1 VQGALSPDGRT
12 LVWQDE
18 FDAAEI
24 DPSKWTYDLLPPYK
38 YNNEPQE
45 YTNSPENSYVENG
58 VLKIRAISNG
68 GKITSARMLTKN
80 RLDVTYGF
88 IEVRAKLPSMEGAWP
103 AIWMLPT
110 DWKYGGWPNS
120 GEIDIMEHV
129 SCQPG
134 VVHGTVHTGAYNHM
148 KGTQKGGGTNLGAE
162 QVKKFHKYQV
172 EWGPDFV
179 KFGVDGRV
187 YYTFY
192 NDKAGNPA
200 TWPFDQR
207 FHVILNIAVGG
218 DWGGYCLDGLPQFPD
233 DGVNNVM
240 SVDYVRV
247 YSFEGG
253 GDGSGG
259 APQSCQQVWDVPVT
273 DNAGTFSCGS
283 RIEWLQSSEGGS
295 LSETDAKQRV
305 ANEFFECLPCGAST
319 GGCDSGS
326 SDKTCSQVWDVLV
339 TDAAGTFSCGSRITW
354 LQSNE
359 GGRLSLEDAKA
370 RVANE
375 FCECSPCA
383 KHGSNAPTTKAP
395 TTKVPSKSPTKEPTT
410 NAPSKSPTKVPTTKA
425 PSKSPTREPT
435 APTPLLV
442 GQTCQDVWEELA
454 TDAVGTFSC
463 GSRIVWLQSNLAM
476 EEIDAKDRVAN
487 EFPDVCGACAKK
499 CQDVWNEPATDQ
511 AGTYTCGS
519 RITWLQSA
527 AGGSKSEQAAKAQV
541 AQEFPA
547 ECGACA

>member
-1 VQGALSPDGRT
+1 MDALLYGKTSLMRQRLIQVNGHT
-12 LVWQDE
+12 TC
-18 FDAAEI
+18 
-24 DPSKWTYDLLPPYK
+24 SPPYK

-88 IEVRAKLPSMEGAWP
+88 IEVHAKLPSIESAWP

-110 DWKYGGWPNS
+110 HWKYGGWPNS

-162 QVKKFHKYQV
+162 QVKIFHKYLV
-172 EWGPDFV
+172 EWGPDFI

-259 APQSCQQVWDVPVT
+259 APQSCQQVWDVPDT

-339 TDAAGTFSCGSRITW
+339 TDAAGPFFVALASLGCRAMREEGFPWKTQKRV
-354 LQSNE
+354 LQTNF
-359 GGRLSLEDAKA
+359 
-370 RVANE
+370 V
-375 FCECSPCA
+375 
-383 KHGSNAPTTKAP
+383 NAAP
-395 TTKVPSKSPTKEPTT
+395 
-410 NAPSKSPTKVPTTKA
+410 APSTVVMRRPRRPQLPRCLPNHLRKSRLRMRLLNHRQKVPTTKA

-454 TDAVGTFSC
+454 TDPVGSFSC
-463 GSRIVWLQSNLAM
+463 GSRIIWLQSNLAM
-476 EEIDAKDRVAN
+476 EEINAKDRVAN
-487 EFPDVCGACAKK
+487 EFLDICGACAKK

-547 ECGACA
+547 ECGAGAK